1 MIQYE
6 RHSWQQQVPLPPLT
20 LDKEKKEAVSKLAG
34 ASAAKPDPVA
44 TLPAEDQSSQLP
56 LAFQDN
62 DYQWLIL
69 L

>member
-6 RHSWQQQVPLPPLT
+6 CRSWQQQVPLSTLT
-20 LDKEKKEAVSKLAG
+20 RDDTRKESVSKLAG
-34 ASAAKPDPVA
+34 TNAAQPDLVA
-44 TLPAEDQSSQLP
+44 TLPSEDQSSQLP
-56 LAFQDN
+56 LVFQDS